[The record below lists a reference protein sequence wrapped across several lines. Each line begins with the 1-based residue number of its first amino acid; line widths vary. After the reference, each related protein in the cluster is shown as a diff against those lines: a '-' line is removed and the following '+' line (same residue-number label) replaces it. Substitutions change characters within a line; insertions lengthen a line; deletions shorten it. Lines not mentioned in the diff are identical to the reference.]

1 MQHLRIIKIHSKII
15 KIMRILSFISTSFL
29 LMSLFVFTSC
39 NNEDITEVTAIQL
52 KSIGGTELL
61 INQEFQFE
69 VIGNNSQT
77 LTSDATIK
85 VDGVTLENNLF
96 TSATPNS
103 FKVQA
108 FYKGFE
114 SEVLD
119 IAAVYPSGYIKNV
132 LIEDYTGTWCSNCP
146 RVAWAIELAKEQSD
160 KIVPVTIHAYDEME
174 MPGYEVLT
182 DAFIEE
188 HPTPFPSVRLNRIN
202 KWADD
207 VNNIDAA
214 LNFTGYGADL
224 GLAIES
230 SRTNSTIQATVKIGF
245 ENTITKPLKLVVYLT
260 ENGLLYNQVNSTDFF
275 GGAHILVDFEHNNV
289 LRAFYT
295 DYLGET
301 IPNSETIADHIY
313 EFSINKVIPTIVINN
328 NKLHLVAFVTD
339 ASTNEVINVREV
351 KIGEEQELQEL

>member
-1 MQHLRIIKIHSKII
+1 
-15 KIMRILSFISTSFL
+15 MRILSFISPSFF
-29 LMSLFVFTSC
+29 LMSLLIFTSC
-39 NNEDITEVTAIQL
+39 NNEDITEVTAIQV

-61 INQEFQFE
+61 VNQEFQFE

-77 LTSDATIK
+77 LTSEATIK
-85 VDGVTLENNLF
+85 VDGITLEDNLF

-103 FKVQA
+103 YKVQA
-108 FYKGFE
+108 FYKEFE
-114 SEVLD
+114 SDVLD
-119 IAAVYPSGYIKNV
+119 ISAVYPSGYIKNV

-146 RVAWAIELAKEQSD
+146 RVAWAIELAKERSD

-174 MPGYEVLT
+174 MTGYEVLT
-182 DAFIEE
+182 EAFIEE

-202 KWADD
+202 KWTDD

-214 LNFTGYGADL
+214 LNFTGYGSDL

-230 SRTNSTIQATVKIGF
+230 SKTNTTIEATIKIGF
-245 ENTITKPLKLVVYLT
+245 ENTFTKPLKLVVYLT
-260 ENGLLYNQVNSTDFF
+260 ENGLHYNQVNSTDFF
-275 GGAHILVDFEHNNV
+275 GGTHVLVDFEHNNV

-301 IPNSETIADHIY
+301 IPNSETVANHIY
-313 EFSINKVIPTIVINN
+313 EFSINKAIPSLVSDN
-328 NKLHLVAFVTD
+328 NKLHLVAFVSD

-351 KIGEEQELQEL
+351 KIGEEQELQKL